1 MAVLVTTACGQRS
14 SGPNLS
20 QGFIPQISRSFGASG
35 IASAP
40 FGAPGPSLLGGGK
53 ITHVIIIVQE
63 NRSFDN
69 MFHQFPR
76 ADSADYGETS
86 KGVRIKLFPERLTE
100 AMDISHT
107 HDSFEVEYDGGKMDG
122 FNLAQSHCAKDQD
135 GGTCRK
141 SDRHPYGY
149 VPRWEIKPYWVM
161 ASQYVLADRMFQ
173 TNEGPSF
180 PAHQYLV
187 SGTSTISNHSTLRAA
202 ENAHISSGGGQ
213 GGCDSRTGTT
223 VRLID
228 DEGTEDHEMFPCFTR
243 TSLMG
248 RVSAAGLTWHY
259 YQAHLGHGLWNAP
272 DAIRDIRYGRLYHT
286 DVVAP
291 QTKVLHDIAHGK
303 LANVVWV
310 TPSKFASDHAGVN
323 DGSGP
328 AWVASVVN
336 AVGESPYWNHTAIFV
351 TWDDWGGWYDHVKP
365 PQHNSY
371 ELGFRVPLIVIS
383 AYARAHYV
391 SHREHEFGSILKF
404 TEQTLGLA
412 SLGTTDVRSDDL
424 DDCFNFLAKPR
435 AFKIIPTALPPGYFE
450 SQPISK
456 QDPDDDF

>member
-1 MAVLVTTACGQRS
+1 M
-14 SGPNLS
+14 
-20 QGFIPQISRSFGASG
+20 PQASRSFSASG
-35 IASAP
+35 IATTPYRAL
-40 FGAPGPSLLGGGK
+40 GPSLLGNGK

-69 MFHQFPR
+69 MFHQFPG

-86 KGVRIKLFPERLTE
+86 KGARIKLFPERLTE
-100 AMDISHT
+100 PMDISHT
-107 HDSFEVEYDGGKMDG
+107 HDSFDLEYNRGKMDG
-122 FNLAQSHCAKDQD
+122 FNLVQSRCSKDQD
-135 GGTCRK
+135 EGTCRK
-141 SDRHPYGY
+141 SDLHPYGY

-187 SGTSTISNHSTLRAA
+187 SGTSTISNSSTLRAA
-202 ENAHISSGGGQ
+202 ENAHVGSGGGQ

-228 DEGTEDHEMFPCFTR
+228 DDGSENHKIFPCFTR

-248 RVSAAGLTWHY
+248 LANAAGLTWHY

-272 DAIRDIRYGRLYHT
+272 DAIRDIRYGQLYRT

-291 QTKVLHDIAHGK
+291 QTKVLHDIAHGN

-336 AVGESPYWNHTAIFV
+336 AVGESRYWNHAAIFV

-365 PQHNSY
+365 PQYNSY
-371 ELGFRVPLIVIS
+371 ELGLRVPLIVIS
-383 AYARAHYV
+383 PYARAHHV

-404 TEQTLGLA
+404 TEKALGLG

-424 DDCFNFLAKPR
+424 DDCFNFFAKPR
-435 AFKIIPTALPPGYFE
+435 PFKMIPASLPPGYFE
-450 SQPISK
+450 SQPISN